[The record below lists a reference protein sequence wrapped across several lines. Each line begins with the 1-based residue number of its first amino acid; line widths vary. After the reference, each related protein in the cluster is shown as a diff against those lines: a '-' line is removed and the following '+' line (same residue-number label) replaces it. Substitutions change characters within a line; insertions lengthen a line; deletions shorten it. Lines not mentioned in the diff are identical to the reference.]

1 MLPRV
6 RTRVRTTE
14 GTNEGMYLCPRV
26 RTMVRTKDIYIFICT
41 TNNSV
46 IRTYICMTVSC
57 TYACLAA
64 MPTTQRTNSHTTRS
78 LTQTIDSTSGEFL
91 LLVYDIFYIIRP
103 SYYCVDYVILD
114 VLHTLEY
121 LIMRYVI
128 RRR

>member
-1 MLPRV
+1 
-6 RTRVRTTE
+6 
-14 GTNEGMYLCPRV
+14 
-26 RTMVRTKDIYIFICT
+26 
-41 TNNSV
+41 
-46 IRTYICMTVSC
+46 MTVSC